1 MSKSSSTSSLKS
13 LGAKIGDIKWFSG
26 RRRKGSVESS
36 NGKEVDRSGREEEED
51 IGSSGGEREESKER
65 HSEDEG

>member
-26 RRRKGSVESS
+26 RRRKGSVEPK
-36 NGKEVDRSGREEEED
+36 GKEVDKSGREEEED
-51 IGSSGGEREESKER
+51 VGSSGGEREDSRER
-65 HSEDEG
+65 HSEDEV